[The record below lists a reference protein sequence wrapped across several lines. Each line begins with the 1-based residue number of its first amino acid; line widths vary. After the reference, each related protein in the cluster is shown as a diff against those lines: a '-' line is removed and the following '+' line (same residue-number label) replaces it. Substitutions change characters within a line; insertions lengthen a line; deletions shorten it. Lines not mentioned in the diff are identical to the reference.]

1 VLEDGMDNQ
10 ARDYAQQHLETLA
23 CNDARARL
31 HAAKEL
37 SWMTGD
43 DSRHLGLVE
52 GTIEANRKAVFD
64 EVLCLTRSHRA
75 AAVIVPLLSAR
86 LHSAG
91 RARSS
96 GRPDQE

>member
-1 VLEDGMDNQ
+1 MDNQ

-75 AAVIVPLLSAR
+75 AADRAAAERAPAF
-86 LHSAG
+86 G
-91 RARSS
+91 RTGSKFWS
-96 GRPDQE
+96 T